1 VVLISLRSLSVFFAA
16 LRAKDHVST
25 AANLGATIVYVYN
38 PASAG
43 EIGHKLPIAFNGVT
57 TTGPS
62 LDAKRF
68 WPAAGDTVIASG
80 PTLENKR
87 SGVTGIAEFSRNVG
101 LERGATYTFTETV
114 DLPGIGPKVFLVQ
127 KVLGKSVITG
137 ASNSWVGIWAPEL
150 GVQEELYDD
159 TAWHRVAIEQPA
171 GTWLFEFCS
180 YHSRTLPT
188 QVASLDLYATFA
200 DSSINSSIAG
210 RVVSSLWQV
219 SCGMLGMGVGVA
231 VASAG
236 EGGKFEFKRN
246 KIGIP
251 VLSVEINDASIEQLQ
266 DFAHTLK
273 GVLEGDVNKK
283 PGAQLLTPKERE
295 GSWRRL
301 LTVEDALEGKTRR
314 ALEAAK
320 KNELKAAAANDQGKK
335 EAIVTKYEV
344 AQEQAEGRVKQE
356 MESIRKLKAKDDER
370 IELQDFKTE
379 VQRVKSDA
387 SLTNE
392 ERKLQMAAIKLKAEG
407 RKGAIKEVSRT
418 FSFSPEWD
426 ALIKP
431 EDTDPGAV
439 AQATA
444 EAQEKENKR
453 IEEQQERERKKEEK
467 RKTYLT
473 SANVAGAAVVVT
485 LTLAA
490 IAALTI
496 APTPFAN
503 MLYKISYLPKELVG
517 AARGSSVR
525 TQGSGV

>member
-1 VVLISLRSLSVFFAA
+1 MKKWLVLTVLLSVPFA
-16 LRAKDHVST
+16 LQAKKHVST
-25 AANLGATIVYVYN
+25 VANLGATIVYVYN
-38 PASAG
+38 PAEDG
-43 EIGHKLPIAFNGVT
+43 EIGHKLPITFNGVT
-57 TTGPS
+57 TTGPY

-87 SGVTGIAEFSRNVG
+87 SGVTDIAEFSRNVG
-101 LERGATYTFTETV
+101 LERGVTYTFTETV

-150 GVQEELYDD
+150 GVQEQLYDD

-188 QVASLDLYATFA
+188 QVASLDPYATFA

-231 VASAG
+231 VASAE
-236 EGGKFEFKRN
+236 EGGRFKFERN
-246 KIGIP
+246 EIGIP
-251 VLSVEINDASIEQLQ
+251 EL
-266 DFAHTLK
+266 
-273 GVLEGDVNKK
+273 GVGLGNTALNKK
-283 PGAQLLTPKERE
+283 STDELNAY
-295 GSWRRL
+295 
-301 LTVEDALEGKTRR
+301 VEALEGVLLNDIQNPSTLPVSVQLRTPQNRR
-314 ALEAAK
+314 PAWEALTHIKDFIYNRK
-320 KNELKAAAANDQGKK
+320 KQDLSLDQKK
-335 EAIVTKYEV
+335 QIEIASS
-344 AQEQAEGRVKQE
+344 QER
-356 MESIRKLKAKDDER
+356 ER
-370 IELQDFKTE
+370 LRELQIADEESFELSRMREEVRDLANNRSLSE
-379 VQRVKSDA
+379 VQRKFKAADLQLKFQDA
-387 SLTNE
+387 KQRYHGEIGAGKLT
-392 ERKLQMAAIKLKAEG
+392 LD
-407 RKGAIKEVSRT
+407 
-418 FSFSPEWD
+418 FSPEWNN
-426 ALIKP
+426 LIEEIKT
-431 EDTDPGAV
+431 ETDPKTV
-439 AQATA
+439 AKVQAMSD
-444 EAQEKENKR
+444 
-453 IEEQQERERKKEEK
+453 QERQNIGVGGGISS
-467 RKTYLT
+467 YLT
-473 SANVAGAAVVVT
+473 PTNVAGAAVVVT

-517 AARGSSVR
+517 TVQGNSVR